1 MKLFNSNS
9 QIDIYDNDYI
19 DEKLMEAEEQIKT
32 KTKRYSKE
40 ELLKIINNIIDTDE
54 NEICENK

>member
-19 DEKLMEAEEQIKT
+19 VEKLMEAEEQIKT
-32 KTKRYSKE
+32 KT
-40 ELLKIINNIIDTDE
+40 INNIIAEDKSRIF
-54 NEICENK
+54 EISCCVLD